1 MASHKKTSIHLND
14 KENHLEIE
22 PTKIEET
29 VASNTLNINHTL
41 PNLPLYNGNALETK
55 LSKSEAEISKL
66 ISEIDL
72 LKKKVGTFS
81 LLYFKSFK
89 LSKNA

>member
-1 MASHKKTSIHLND
+1 MASHNKISINVND

-22 PTKIEET
+22 KTKIKEL
-29 VASNTLNINHTL
+29 VSSNTLNINHTL
-41 PNLPLYNGNALETK
+41 PNLPLYNNNVFETK

-72 LKKKVGTFS
+72 LKKKV
-81 LLYFKSFK
+81 
-89 LSKNA
+89 SKINIFCKIV